1 MRFLLA
7 TLLIATLGFLAGLFL
22 PWWSIA
28 IIAFAVTLLIRQKI
42 IYGFLAGFLGIF
54 LLWAA
59 VATWIDIS
67 NQHILSQKIA
77 KLLPL
82 GGSSIVLVLVTAF
95 VGGLVG
101 GFAGMA
107 GSSLRPAS
115 HIRR

>member
-7 TLLIATLGFLAGLFL
+7 TLLIATLGFLAGLYA
-22 PWWSIA
+22 PWWNIA
-28 IIAFAVTLLIRQKI
+28 IIAFAVTLFIRQKI

-67 NQHILSQKIA
+67 NQRILSHKIA

-82 GGSSIVLVLVTAF
+82 GGSSLLLILITAL
-95 VGGLVG
+95 VGGLV
-101 GFAGMA
+101 
-107 GSSLRPAS
+107 
-115 HIRR
+115 